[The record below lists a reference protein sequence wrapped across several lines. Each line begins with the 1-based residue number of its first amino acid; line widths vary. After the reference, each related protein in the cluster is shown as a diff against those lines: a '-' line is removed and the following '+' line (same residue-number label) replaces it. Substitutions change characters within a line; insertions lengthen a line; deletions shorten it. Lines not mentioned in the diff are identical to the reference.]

1 MNEASSSKKAQ
12 NHAALV
18 RASVGEAAAFV
29 ETQAIALRDRVAKPT
44 IAKVRSN
51 APVVRDAVVLHAR
64 CGAAYAVS
72 FLRTL
77 VGK

>member
-1 MNEASSSKKAQ
+1 MNIASSSKQAQ

-18 RASVGEAAAFV
+18 RASIGTAAAFV
-29 ETQAIALRDRVAKPT
+29 ETQAIALRAKYAAAKP
-44 IAKVRSN
+44 
-51 APVVRDAVVLHAR
+51 VVTSKAVEHAGTVALATK

-77 VGK
+77 AGK